1 MAPLN
6 CNFFLLYSKLQ
17 GPPGS
22 FDFLLL
28 LMAEIRND
36 ISELQN
42 KVYGRPVHSQGED
55 FPAAP
60 DSWADNQEYLD
71 TGSGEDYKEPPQA
84 DGGGFKRIRKR
95 KPERERKDIGHS

>member
-1 MAPLN
+1 M
-6 CNFFLLYSKLQ
+6 YSKFQ

-36 ISELQN
+36 ITELQN

-60 DSWADNQEYLD
+60 DGWVDNQENLD
-71 TGSGEDYKEPPQA
+71 TGSGEDYKEAPQTG
-84 DGGGFKRIRKR
+84 GGGFKRTRKR
-95 KPERERKDIGHS
+95 KPERERKGFS

>member
-1 MAPLN
+1 M
-6 CNFFLLYSKLQ
+6 YSKLQ

-60 DSWADNQEYLD
+60 DSWVDNQEYVD
-71 TGSGEDYKEPPQA
+71 AGSGEDYKEATQT
-84 DGGGFKRIRKR
+84 DGGGFKRTRKR
-95 KPERERKDIGHS
+95 KPGRERKDFGHN